1 MSDARERAR
10 FLVNLGSQARA
21 LGKPGA
27 PLAYR
32 SLDQAAR
39 SHGRPGDRWLL
50 AEAQDALAQLLRGPR
65 PQRDALRLTE
75 DAIAQLQSEPPSELL
90 VELEWRR
97 GRLYR
102 ALGRNDLALQS
113 YQSAVEQIEAIR
125 QDIPVEYV
133 DGRSS
138 FRATLEPIYLGLAD
152 LTLEQA
158 NRADGAQRAQLYRR
172 ARDTVELIKQTELQ
186 DYLGDRCL
194 VESTRPLSASSLP
207 PRTAVL
213 YPVILD
219 KRLALLLETSDGI
232 QARHVDIDAAAVRAQ
247 ALAFAASVR
256 EMKPEYMSQ
265 ARALYD
271 LLLRPVEPLLAQG
284 KVETLV
290 VIPDGALRLIPLAAL
305 HDGERFVIA
314 KYAIATAPG
323 LTITSASRAGE
334 GCRQSPAGRVV
345 RAGPGGRQAAV
356 AGAGAVDRP

>member
-1 MSDARERAR
+1 M
-10 FLVNLGSQARA
+10 
-21 LGKPGA
+21 
-27 PLAYR
+27 R
-32 SLDQAAR
+32 SPSCTRTTAR
-39 SHGRPGDRWLL
+39 S
-50 AEAQDALAQLLRGPR
+50 A
-65 PQRDALRLTE
+65 DALRLTE

-158 NRADGAQRAQLYRR
+158 ETAADGAQRAQLYRR

-194 VESTRPLSASSLP
+194 VESTRPLSGSSLP

-232 QARHVDIDAAAVRAQ
+232 QARHVDIDAAACARRRWPSPRA
-247 ALAFAASVR
+247 
-256 EMKPEYMSQ
+256 
-265 ARALYD
+265 
-271 LLLRPVEPLLAQG
+271 
-284 KVETLV
+284 
-290 VIPDGALRLIPLAAL
+290 
-305 HDGERFVIA
+305 
-314 KYAIATAPG
+314 
-323 LTITSASRAGE
+323 
-334 GCRQSPAGRVV
+334 
-345 RAGPGGRQAAV
+345 
-356 AGAGAVDRP
+356 